1 MLGMG
6 ELLEPNWCIGFALK
20 WFTFCLTIYTFC
32 VRVIGKDIWKT
43 SSIFLLYYFSLNGQN
58 YARNLSYCCVYMWA
72 LEEENIAAYKYLEQ
86 GGFSGS
92 LTGKPHSRIPFDQV
106 IKMTINRSCK
116 DIGGLSETHKIL
128 VQQKGGQEYIIIWAW
143 YCQNRTRWRRCEEY
157 HNKHRCMAS
166 WAMEKKV
173 IL

>member
-1 MLGMG
+1 MVTLSLCLTHFQVIWHG
-6 ELLEPNWCIGFALK
+6 LWTLTLK

-32 VRVIGKDIWKT
+32 VRVIEKDIWKT
-43 SSIFLLYYFSLNGQN
+43 SSIFLLYYFSLNCQN

-72 LEEENIAAYKYLEQ
+72 LEEKNIAAYKYLEQ

-116 DIGGLSETHKIL
+116 DIGGLSRNTQNPGATERRTKIHHHL
-128 VQQKGGQEYIIIWAW
+128 SLILPES
-143 YCQNRTRWRRCEEY
+143 NE
-157 HNKHRCMAS
+157 M
-166 WAMEKKV
+166 KKMWG
-173 IL
+173 IS